1 MIERT
6 TRQLT
11 ADIKAGRN
19 PEQVLP
25 DLMSRM
31 ASAYGMLSYYN
42 MDMELSMLLES
53 KEEGLIK
60 PGRTVKELEETLYAI
75 IRKTLL
81 APFAPEVYEE
91 SIQELIAL
99 RERVISRMDIL
110 TAYTDLFILYEYV
123 MNRLE
128 IVFEEVEVSGSMN
141 NDAVAKEILQWIFSE
156 EEPALVNEH
165 IKEMLSCLPI
175 RMTKGKFLELVENA
189 FSIYEEADCQSVDM
203 FDYMLR
209 SASGLYT
216 PKGMAKSYTKL
227 DKVKKL
233 FESKS
238 LTELTKEEYEERKAT
253 LKEGSDYIR
262 NATEC
267 LGAVQAVANALLT
280 VLFTKQYFTLSA
292 EQASKRPQD
301 ITEKLLSGE
310 TVDTERLFAGIENEM
325 ETISDEITGLESS
338 LLHVKENM
346 EKQIEGLMLS
356 VVYQRLLTVQ
366 RLNSSSTYASL
377 TENAAKE
384 QDGYLKK
391 VKEAFLIDI
400 RAALENGSKIRNR
413 AVMAAVLRELPVF
426 FNNHTEVMNYVR
438 NALEGCRDEKEKK
451 ISLDL
456 LRSCY
461 SV

>member
-1 MIERT
+1 MEKT

-19 PEQVLP
+19 LEQVLP
-25 DLMSRM
+25 ELMNRM
-31 ASAYGMLSYYN
+31 ASSYGLLSYYN
-42 MDMELSMLLES
+42 MNMELSMLSES
-53 KEEGLIK
+53 KAEGMLK
-60 PGRTVKELEETLYAI
+60 PGKAIKEMEEKLYDVM
-75 IRKTLL
+75 RKTLL
-81 APFAPEVYEE
+81 APFAPEVYDEAIKE
-91 SIQELIAL
+91 ILEL

-128 IVFEEVEVSGSMN
+128 TVFEEMEAPAAMD

-165 IKEMLSCLPI
+165 IKEMLSCLPV
-175 RMTKGKFLELVENA
+175 RMTKGKFLELVENS
-189 FSIYEEADCQSVDM
+189 FSIYEESDSKGVEM

-209 SASGLYT
+209 SAAGLYT

-238 LTELTKEEYEERKAT
+238 LAELTKEEYEERKTALAGGT
-253 LKEGSDYIR
+253 EYIR

-267 LGAVQAVANALLT
+267 LGAVQAIANALLT

-292 EQASKRPQD
+292 EQASERPQK
-301 ITEKLLSGE
+301 ITEQLLSN
-310 TVDTERLFAGIENEM
+310 TAVDTEALFAGVETEM
-325 ETISDEITGLESS
+325 ETISGDIMSLEPSFV
-338 LLHVKENM
+338 HVSEVM
-346 EKQIEGLMLS
+346 EKQVGELMLS
-356 VVYQRLLTVQ
+356 VIYQRLLTVQ
-366 RLNSSSTYASL
+366 RLNSSSAYASL
-377 TENAAKE
+377 EEEKTEYRE
-384 QDGYLKK
+384 GYVKK
-391 VKEAFLIDI
+391 VKDTFLADVKS
-400 RAALENGSKIRNR
+400 ALENGSRIRNR

-438 NALEGCRDEKEKK
+438 NALDSCRDEKEKK
-451 ISLDL
+451 ICVEL
-456 LRSCY
+456 LRSY
-461 SV
+461 YL